1 MNLEKNY
8 VCFNNNVLNIIII
21 FNQKFVY
28 ANKSKDEV
36 CILIWQMFMALNY
49 RLNPKGFAAYANFET

>member
-1 MNLEKNY
+1 MNLEKNN

-49 RLNPKGFAAYANFET
+49 RLNP